1 MHFHIADAYEDTG
14 SPLHH
19 WDARVKVVLALLMI
33 LLVALTPMGA
43 FGAYIGFFALMVG
56 GALIARLDPLTVLRR
71 SLVALPFAAAAATL
85 IFTAPGPVLGYVPLF
100 GWPISAAGLV
110 RFVSIALKSLIS
122 VQVAV
127 LLVAT
132 TPFTNILWALNALRL
147 PKVLVAIIS
156 FMYRYLF
163 LMAEEAV
170 RLSRARDARSAVM
183 GGHPA
188 YGGSLTF
195 RARTTGRLIGN
206 LFARSFARS
215 ERVYQAMAARGYRGE
230 IRLLDPPPLRTRDV
244 LAALVPLLLGV
255 GLLIASLL

>member
-14 SPLHH
+14 SPLHR

-43 FGAYIGFFALMVG
+43 FGAYIGFFALMMG
-56 GALIARLDPLTVLRR
+56 GALIARLDPLNVLRR
-71 SLVALPFAAAAATL
+71 SLVALPFAAAAAAL
-85 IFTAPGPVLGYVPLF
+85 IFTIPGPVLGHLPLI
-100 GWPISAAGLV
+100 GWPISAGGLV
-110 RFVSIALKSLIS
+110 RFVSIALKSTIS
-122 VQVAV
+122 VQAAV
-127 LLVAT
+127 LLITT
-132 TPFTNILWALNALRL
+132 TPFTDILWALGALRL
-147 PKVLVAIIS
+147 PKVLVAIVS

-170 RLSRARDARSAVM
+170 RLSRARDARSAAIS
-183 GGHPA
+183 GHPA
-188 YGGSLTF
+188 YGGSLIF

-215 ERVYQAMAARGYRGE
+215 ERIYQAMLARGYRGE
-230 IRLLDPPPLRTRDV
+230 IRLLNPPPLRARDV
-244 LAALVPLLLGV
+244 LMALIPLLLGV